1 MQAHTQKFWFAE
13 NLGNIPDNPCENG
26 AQRCL
31 TSKNGAQGLQ
41 KNTWRPV
48 LEAAPEKVVMIFVE
62 KVCRK
67 KVAQNTFR
75 GSLEKFGQ
83 KSFTTP
89 KMFLLLNLW

>member
-67 KVAQNTFR
+67 KLHKT
-75 GSLEKFGQ
+75 LFGEVWKNSGKNPSQPQ
-83 KSFTTP
+83 KCSCS
-89 KMFLLLNLW
+89 